1 MLQQFHVLAKIMN
14 LHDNG
19 KTCIFVYKT
28 NHFFRVVDLRIM
40 ELLFCSYFLCLNND
54 EIDIETLICFEL

>member
-1 MLQQFHVLAKIMN
+1 MD

-28 NHFFRVVDLRIM
+28 KHFILG
-40 ELLFCSYFLCLNND
+40 LWSYCFVLGFLCLSND
-54 EIDIETLICFEL
+54 EIDNQALIYLEFSRVS

>member
-1 MLQQFHVLAKIMN
+1 MD

-28 NHFFRVVDLRIM
+28 KHFILGLWNYFFVLG
-40 ELLFCSYFLCLNND
+40 FLCLSD
-54 EIDIETLICFEL
+54 EIDTQALIYLEFS

>member
-1 MLQQFHVLAKIMN
+1 MLQRFDVLGKKMD

-28 NHFFRVVDLRIM
+28 KHFILG
-40 ELLFCSYFLCLNND
+40 LWSYYFVFGFLCLSND
-54 EIDIETLICFEL
+54 EIDIQALFYLEFSRV

>member
-1 MLQQFHVLAKIMN
+1 MLQRFDVLGKKMD

-28 NHFFRVVDLRIM
+28 KHFILG
-40 ELLFCSYFLCLNND
+40 LWSYCFVFGFLCLSND
-54 EIDIETLICFEL
+54 EIDIQALFYLEFSRV